1 MATSQLM
8 RWVISE
14 LYILW
19 KVCNTREEKTIS
31 TETVPNLWKPWE
43 HIYSLCKAVKDH
55 MPLYNQGSYAVWK
68 SMEKYGIWFEYFPG
82 LEKYGKNWS
91 EYGKIFMFPDYCS

>member
-1 MATSQLM
+1 LM

-19 KVCNTREEKTIS
+19 KVCNTGEEKA

-43 HIYSLCKAVKDH
+43 HIYSLCRVAKDH
-55 MPLYNQGSYAVWK
+55 MPLYNA
-68 SMEKYGIWFEYFPG
+68 
-82 LEKYGKNWS
+82 YGKYVIKLYW
-91 EYGKIFMFPDYCS
+91 M